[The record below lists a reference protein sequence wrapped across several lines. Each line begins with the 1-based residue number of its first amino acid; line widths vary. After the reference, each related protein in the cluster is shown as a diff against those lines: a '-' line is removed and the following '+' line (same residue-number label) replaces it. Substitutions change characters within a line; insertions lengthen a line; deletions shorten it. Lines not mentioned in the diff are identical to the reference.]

1 MGLGREEKTEDKKG
15 TEENREM
22 WLDVDVVLLMQR
34 GKQVMRFILKGN
46 LVVVVNVFCWAQLFF
61 LERNLMMMI
70 FFFMG

>member
-1 MGLGREEKTEDKKG
+1 
-15 TEENREM
+15 
-22 WLDVDVVLLMQR
+22 
-34 GKQVMRFILKGN
+34 MRFILKGN